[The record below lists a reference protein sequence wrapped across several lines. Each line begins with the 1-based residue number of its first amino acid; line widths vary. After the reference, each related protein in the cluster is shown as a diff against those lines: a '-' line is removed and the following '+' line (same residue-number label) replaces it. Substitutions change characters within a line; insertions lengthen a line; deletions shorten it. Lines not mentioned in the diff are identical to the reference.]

1 MLLADVNVFIYA
13 HRPESPRSD
22 EHRDWLERTLTGPEP
37 FGVSEL
43 VLAAFTRIVTHHRVY
58 RDPTPPGIAVDFCA
72 AVLTAPSAV
81 AVRPG
86 QRHWG
91 IFSALCRDVGARGN
105 IVPDA
110 YLAALAIE
118 TGATWVTASGGNG
131 CWPSQPPDRVRARHM
146 RAAR

>member
-91 IFSALCRDVGARGN
+91 IFSALCSDVGARGN

-118 TGATWVTASGGNG
+118 TGATWVTADTGF
-131 CWPSQPPDRVRARHM
+131 ARFPGL
-146 RAAR
+146 RWQRLLAEPAT